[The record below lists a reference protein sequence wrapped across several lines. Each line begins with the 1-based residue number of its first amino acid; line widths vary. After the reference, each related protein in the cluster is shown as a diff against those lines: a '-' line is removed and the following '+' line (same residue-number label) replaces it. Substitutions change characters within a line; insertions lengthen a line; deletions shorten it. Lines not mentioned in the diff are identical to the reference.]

1 MVCGEKEK
9 MKRIKITWKIG
20 LLITLLVFS
29 LISIFGIPPK
39 ALQHGVVVTSINPT
53 NNSFYDQGLRKGMI
67 VTTIDGHKINN
78 MKDLTNVLSNKF
90 LNGSEKTDLIT
101 KGQEIIVYSNSL
113 ENITFADIPKTNLAL
128 GLDLAGGSRALVQAK
143 NVSLTQSELSDLI
156 QITSNRLNAFGL
168 TDLTVSPVSDLDGK
182 RYMLVEIAGATPSD
196 LRELL
201 SEQGKFE
208 AKIGNDTVFVG
219 GNKDVASVGQD
230 AQNSGIKSCSPLNDG
245 SGEYSCNFQFAVTLS
260 PAAAQRQ
267 AALTEN
273 LTVNRTPQ
281 GNYLSKKLDLFLDGK
296 PVDSL
301 LIGQDLQGRVTTQIQ
316 ISGSGQGQTE
326 VDAEKAALENMK
338 KLQTI
343 LMTGS
348 LPFKL
353 KIVKL
358 DTISPTLGSEF
369 SGKILLVALLAV
381 FTVAIILFIRY
392 KSWKSSLAQILSML
406 SEIIIILG
414 VAAFIKWNLD
424 LPSIAGILA
433 TIGTG
438 VDDLVVIMDESIH
451 SVILSLKQRLKRA
464 FTIIMGA
471 YFTSLVSL
479 LPLMWAGAG
488 LLKGFAITTI
498 IGISVGVFITRP
510 AFSDFVK
517 QFKE

>member
-1 MVCGEKEK
+1 
-9 MKRIKITWKIG
+9 
-20 LLITLLVFS
+20 
-29 LISIFGIPPK
+29 
-39 ALQHGVVVTSINPT
+39 
-53 NNSFYDQGLRKGMI
+53 
-67 VTTIDGHKINN
+67 
-78 MKDLTNVLSNKF
+78 
-90 LNGSEKTDLIT
+90 
-101 KGQEIIVYSNSL
+101 
-113 ENITFADIPKTNLAL
+113 
-128 GLDLAGGSRALVQAK
+128 
-143 NVSLTQSELSDLI
+143 
-156 QITSNRLNAFGL
+156 
-168 TDLTVSPVSDLDGK
+168 
-182 RYMLVEIAGATPSD
+182 
-196 LRELL
+196 
-201 SEQGKFE
+201 
-208 AKIGNDTVFVG
+208 VFVG
-219 GNKDVASVGQD
+219 GNKDVASIGQD
-230 AQNSGIKSCSPLNDG
+230 AQNSGIKSCSPSNDG
-245 SGEYSCNFQFAVTLS
+245 SGKYACTFQFSVTLS

-267 AALTEN
+267 AALTAN

-281 GNYLSKKLDLFLDGK
+281 GNYLSKKIDLFLDGK

-316 ISGSGQGQTE
+316 ISGSGQGKTQA
-326 VDAEKAALENMK
+326 DAQKAALENMK
-338 KLQTI
+338 KLQTV

-381 FTVAIILFIRY
+381 LIVSLILFIRY
-392 KSWKSSLAQILSML
+392 RKWKSSLAMILTMA

-414 VAAFIKWNLD
+414 IASFIKWNLD

-438 VDDLVVIMDESIH
+438 VDDLVVILDESTNSI
-451 SVILSLKQRLKRA
+451 ILSLKQRLKRA

-498 IGISVGVFITRP
+498 IGISVGVFVTRP
-510 AFSDFVK
+510 AFSDFVR